1 MTDLL
6 RNRNLTLVLLAC
18 TLFGFVLGQSQL
30 IVPLYTLT
38 LSDSPLVLAVVVG
51 VFPLTAVFLS
61 LASGAVSE
69 FLGSRVVIVA
79 GFGLMVA
86 GCLILTVARSWQ
98 VVLVA
103 QVLLGL
109 GDVAFWIPAYTFLA
123 RLAPPGRQ
131 YAVQGLG
138 ASAQQVGTIL
148 GPFAGGFVA
157 RALGFPPA
165 FLLGGGLALGGLVAG
180 ICMRSVHDERD
191 WARPFS
197 TYLVSYHRRSLGF
210 LVGNRAVL
218 WASLV
223 HAVIL
228 LTWPVMRGSFY
239 LAFLSARGLTSA
251 DAGLIVSGHL
261 LVGSLA
267 GLCLGRLS
275 AGHSMQKL
283 LLAVAVFGALSVGVT
298 PLLPGA
304 LWIAVVGCVGGIV
317 VVYMPMVLGFLVVNG
332 GLPERSM
339 GVALM
344 NLSWGVISPT
354 GVLIVGL
361 VVDRVSLS
369 AAFFATETFV
379 LACVVLLWIW
389 ARRSW
394 R

>member
-1 MTDLL
+1 MVDLL
-6 RNRNLTLVLLAC
+6 RNRNLTLVLLSC

-30 IVPLYTLT
+30 VVPLYTLT
-38 LSDSPLVLAVVVG
+38 VSDSPLVLAVVVG

-69 FLGSRVVIVA
+69 LLGSRAGIVA
-79 GFGLMVA
+79 GFGLMAA
-86 GCLILTVARSWQ
+86 GCLLLTVARSWQ

-103 QVLLGL
+103 QLLLGL

-157 RALGFPPA
+157 RALGFPAA
-165 FLLGGGLALGGLVAG
+165 FLLGAGLALAGLLAG
-180 ICMRSVHDERD
+180 ICMRSVHDERE

-197 TYLVSYHRRSLGF
+197 IYLISYHRRSLGV
-210 LVGNRAVL
+210 LARNRAVL
-218 WASLV
+218 WASLA

-239 LAFLSARGLTSA
+239 LAFLSVRGLSSA
-251 DAGLIVSGHL
+251 DAGIIVSGHL

-267 GLCLGRLS
+267 GLCVGRLS
-275 AGHSMQKL
+275 AGRSMQKL
-283 LLAVAVFGALSVGVT
+283 LLAVAVFGALTVGIT
-298 PLLPGA
+298 PLLPGT
-304 LWIAVVGCVGGIV
+304 LLIAAVGCMGGIV
-317 VVYMPMVLGFLVVNG
+317 VVYMPMVVGYFVENG

-354 GVLIVGL
+354 GVFVVGL
-361 VVDRVSLS
+361 IVDRVSLS
-369 AAFFATETFV
+369 AAFLVTETFV
-379 LACVVLLWIW
+379 LACVGLLWIW
-389 ARRSW
+389 ARRNW